1 MFSFCTHCPK
11 GASPKNSH
19 GRGWA
24 TQAFFQNSN
33 SVGQIARGRTE
44 ESLIMATAFSH
55 VKEGVSVL
63 MDTFKQ
69 FANKNIIECVKNG
82 FPDAFLRCMNPQ
94 AAQSSVN
101 DDVSKSEPGRN

>member
-1 MFSFCTHCPK
+1 
-11 GASPKNSH
+11 
-19 GRGWA
+19 
-24 TQAFFQNSN
+24 
-33 SVGQIARGRTE
+33 
-44 ESLIMATAFSH
+44 
-55 VKEGVSVL
+55 